1 MPISFTGT
9 HVPKDM
15 TRTGSGWD
23 VAELLST
30 QNLGDMRLERH
41 LRCDHFT
48 MNRWV
53 ITSSPQ
59 FEATCYR
66 RTRPV
71 RSRWKGERT

>member
-1 MPISFTGT
+1 MPISFTGA
-9 HVPKDM
+9 HVPKDV
-15 TRTGSGWD
+15 TCTGIGWS
-23 VAELLST
+23 VADPLRT
-30 QNLGDMRLERH
+30 QNLGDMRLKRH
-41 LRCDHFT
+41 LRFDHST

-71 RSRWKGERT
+71 WNRWKGERT